1 MQIKVLGQS
10 MQLLHRLP
18 HDILKA
24 NVLMTDSLQQQQQ
37 AQDQAARSYSLV
49 IAVAAYS
56 MLSHT
61 GRC

>member
-18 HDILKA
+18 HDVLKA
-24 NVLMTDSLQQQQQ
+24 NILVTDSLQQQQQ
-37 AQDQAARSYSLV
+37 AQNQGARSQSLV
-49 IAVAAYS
+49 VAVATCG
-56 MLSHT
+56 MLPHT